1 MPTTIAQ
8 RYFDELESWNE
19 SVKFYTLEINHYTS
33 KLYEIIRRNSVKGI
47 AEKVNTY
54 QVNLITLSEE
64 LASFSKYVKLQ
75 ESEIKIDTKL
85 IKDINISIE
94 ANNQQSELR
103 KDMKALDKKFID
115 EKYACNRFLSNS
127 KKD

>member
-19 SVKFYTLEINHYTS
+19 SVKFYTLEINHFAS
-33 KLYEIIRRNSVKGI
+33 KLFEVIRRNSVKGI

-54 QVNLITLSEE
+54 QVNLTTLSEE
-64 LASFSKYVKLQ
+64 LATFSNYVKLQ
-75 ESEIKIDTKL
+75 EYEIKTDTIL
-85 IKDINISIE
+85 IKDVNISIE

-103 KDMKALDKKFID
+103 KNMKALDKKFID
-115 EKYACNRFLSNS
+115 EKYACNIFLSNS
-127 KKD
+127 RKG